1 MEFSALTRRV
11 AEYSQIDP
19 ADIAADA
26 GTKDGGASASASSV
40 PSPLVGEGQGGGFH
54 EHGASGLPL
63 SPALP
68 HKGGG
73 SALNKGGG
81 SPRSKMGTD
90 RQDKAGSLKGT
101 PISLA
106 AARAEAA
113 RKIPV
118 DRGRYQTVR
127 SLEAL
132 NAWIARVHD
141 VGHFAIDAKA
151 TSIDPMQAEM
161 CGIALALGPNDA
173 CYIPLSHKQPGDGAG
188 LFAAGLAPDQIK
200 ASDAL
205 EALRPLLES
214 QGILKIGFNIKFN
227 AVMFAQHGVT
237 IRNHDDAQLMSY
249 ALDAGRNSHGLDAL
263 AETWLRHAPMSHGEL
278 TRRGQG
284 QPSFDQVAIDK

>member
-19 ADIAADA
+19 ADIAADG

-81 SPRSKMGTD
+81 SAPSKMGAD

-200 ASDAL
+200 A
-205 EALRPLLES
+205 
-214 QGILKIGFNIKFN
+214 GN
-227 AVMFAQHGVT
+227 
-237 IRNHDDAQLMSY
+237 
-249 ALDAGRNSHGLDAL
+249 ALDALRTLL
-263 AETWLRHAPMSHGEL
+263 ASADHLKFYYYINIKTHTSTHPYVTILNH
-278 TRRGQG
+278 
-284 QPSFDQVAIDK
+284 